1 MNRKLSYRGCVGLML
16 LFCAAGS
23 WAQNTLDNPDW
34 VEEQAP
40 PPPAYSK
47 TNLIPITMPP
57 YVSTQIG
64 VDPATV
70 STGADGIVRYVV
82 VMTNTTGTSNA
93 SYEGIRCI
101 TDEVKTY
108 ARMGSS
114 GQWSLVSNPQWKPI
128 NDNMPSRH
136 AHAIARQGACDARLA
151 PQTAEVMKSLKLNAS
166 RYKPNL
172 GL

>member
-1 MNRKLSYRGCVGLML
+1 MNKTFFYRAWVGTVL
-16 LFCAAGS
+16 LLCAAGS

-47 TNLIPITMPP
+47 ANLIPITMPP

-64 VDPATV
+64 VDPSTV
-70 STGADGIVRYVV
+70 ATGADGIVRYVV
-82 VMTNTTGTSNA
+82 VMTNATGSSNA

-114 GQWSLVSNPQWKPI
+114 GQWSLVTNPQWKHV

-151 PQTAEVMKSLKLNAS
+151 PRTSEVLNALK
-166 RYKPNL
+166 RNGKR
-172 GL
+172 

>member
-1 MNRKLSYRGCVGLML
+1 MNSMFPYHGTVCAVL
-16 LFCAAGS
+16 LLCATGS

-34 VEEQAP
+34 VEEEAP
-40 PPPAYSK
+40 PPPAYSR

-70 STGADGIVRYVV
+70 STGADGVVRYVV
-82 VMTNTTGTSNA
+82 VMTNATGTSNA
-93 SYEGIRCI
+93 SFEGIRCI
-101 TDEVKTY
+101 TVEVKTY

-114 GQWSLVSNPQWKPI
+114 GQWSMVSNPQWKAV

-136 AHAIARQGACDARLA
+136 AHAIARQGACDSRLA
-151 PQTAEVMKSLKLNAS
+151 PRTAEVLKALKLNES
-166 RYKPNL
+166 RHKRNL

>member
-1 MNRKLSYRGCVGLML
+1 MNNTFSYRGTVCAML
-16 LFCAAGS
+16 LLFTAVS
-23 WAQNTLDNPDW
+23 WAQNTVDNPDW
-34 VEEQAP
+34 VEEQVAP
-40 PPPAYSK
+40 PTTYSR
-47 TNLIPITMPP
+47 TSLIPITMPP

-82 VMTNTTGTSNA
+82 VMTNATGTSNA
-93 SYEGIRCI
+93 SFEGIRCT

-114 GQWSLVSNPQWKPI
+114 GQWSLVSNPQWKPV

-136 AHAIARQGACDARLA
+136 AQAIARQGACDARIA
-151 PQTAEVMKSLKLNAS
+151 PRTADVLRALKLNEN

>member
-1 MNRKLSYRGCVGLML
+1 MSKPFLHLGAVGALLL
-16 LFCAAGS
+16 LFAAAS

-34 VEEQAP
+34 VEEQVP

-47 TNLIPITMPP
+47 ANLIPITMPP
-57 YVSTQIG
+57 YVSIQVG
-64 VDPATV
+64 VAPDTV
-70 STGADGIVRYVV
+70 FTGADGIVRYVV
-82 VMTNTTGTSNA
+82 VMTNATGTSNA
-93 SYEGIRCI
+93 SYEGIRCL

-114 GQWSLVSNPQWKPI
+114 GQWSLVSNPQWKHV

-136 AHAIARQGACDARLA
+136 AHAIARQGACETRLA
-151 PQTAEVMKSLKLNAS
+151 PSATEVLKALKLGTN
-166 RYKPNL
+166 RYKPNQ